1 MVFPLFPQGRL
12 DGIPLMR
19 YTAFMTDPS
28 KTSVHLS
35 PDLKARMQALG
46 LKPARAIELGVGV
59 AEQDSR
65 ETLEAMLR
73 RVVREELRDA
83 GMLPRG

>member
-1 MVFPLFPQGRL
+1 VAFSLSPQGRL
-12 DGIPLMR
+12 DGIPPLR
-19 YTAFMTDPS
+19 YHVLMTDPS

-35 PDLKARMQALG
+35 PELKARMAVLG

-83 GMLPRG
+83 GVLPR